1 MRSLKPC
8 VVSGSLTYP
17 IVYQELDSPLASFWK
32 INFRLLN
39 IRIC

>member
-17 IVYQELDSPLASFWK
+17 IEYQELDSPLASFWE
-32 INFRLLN
+32 INS
-39 IRIC
+39 RIC